1 MEENQN
7 KDNRH
12 LNFGSENSSINLNSK
27 LPDWLLEFVRPPM
40 VYTSDPYENVLE
52 GYPEDD
58 DL

>member
-12 LNFGSENSSINLNSK
+12 LNFGAENSSINLKSK

-40 VYTSDPYENVLE
+40 VCTFEPQDVLE
-52 GYPEDD
+52 GYPCDD

>member
-40 VYTSDPYENVLE
+40 VCASDLHEDVPE
-52 GYPEDD
+52 GYPYDD